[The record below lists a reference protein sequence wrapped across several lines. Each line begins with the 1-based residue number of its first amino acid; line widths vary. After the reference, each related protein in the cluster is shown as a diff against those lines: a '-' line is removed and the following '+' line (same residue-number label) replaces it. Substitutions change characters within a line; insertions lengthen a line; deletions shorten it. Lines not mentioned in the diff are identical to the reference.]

1 MKTNTEILVT
11 LSDELFER
19 LRAQAREMKVS
30 MKYLVAS
37 LVCDTME
44 PLETPRDE
52 HSPQAAR
59 QVA

>member
-1 MKTNTEILVT
+1 MKTNSEILVT

-19 LRAQAREMKVS
+19 LRAQARELKVS

-44 PLETPRDE
+44 PIEIPLDDP
-52 HSPQAAR
+52 SPQPAR